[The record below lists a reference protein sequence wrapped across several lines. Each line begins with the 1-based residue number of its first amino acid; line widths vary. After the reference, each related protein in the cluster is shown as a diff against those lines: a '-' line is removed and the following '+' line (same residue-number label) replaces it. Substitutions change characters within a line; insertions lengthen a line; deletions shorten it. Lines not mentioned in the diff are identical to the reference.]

1 MLTELDCMRLQILEK
16 LHPSRAGVVLALQRV
31 VRDGRGSEPFD
42 PNLAIRESALERLLH
57 LVQQRFEVISL
68 EKLVDPSQLS
78 HSRRLAITFDAGWAD
93 TYSLAFPLLDR
104 LKIPATVFLCTSLI
118 GTGEQLPEERFARLW
133 QTCVLRGEL
142 RLLEDDLSKWNGL
155 RSGTLSPRQWTNRFK
170 RLPIDL
176 KLLMLS
182 HLERIYK
189 VFAQPAS
196 RQFLSWD
203 EVRHMAD
210 RGISFGSHTARHVSL
225 TMESTATIAKELFIS
240 KSTIASHTAQK
251 VDFLAYP
258 NGAYDQNVMTM
269 ARSAGYKHAFTDKPG
284 WMDGRRDPMALPRV
298 SRFWSGLQ
306 GQSHRPDTGSA
317 AFWPRVKPFRT

>member
-1 MLTELDCMRLQILEK
+1 MRLQLLEK

-31 VRDGRGSEPFD
+31 VRDGGGSEPFD
-42 PNLAIRESALERLLH
+42 PSLAIRESVLERLLH

-68 EKLVDPSQLS
+68 EKLVGPSQGTRS
-78 HSRRLAITFDAGWAD
+78 GRRLAITFDAGWTD
-93 TYSLAFPLLDR
+93 TYSVAFPLLHR
-104 LKIPATVFLCTSLI
+104 LKMPATVFLCTSLI

-133 QTCVLRGEL
+133 QTCVLRREV
-142 RLLEDDLSKWNGL
+142 RLLEDDLYKWNGL
-155 RSGTLSPRQWTNRFK
+155 RSGTLSPKQWTHRFK

-189 VFAQPAS
+189 VFAHPAS

-203 EVRHMAD
+203 EVKHMSS

-225 TMESTATIAKELFIS
+225 TMESTATIRKELMIS
-240 KSTIASHTAQK
+240 KATIAGHTGQE

-258 NGAYDQNVMTM
+258 NGACDQNVMAM

-284 WMDGRRDPMALPRV
+284 WMDSRRDPMALPRV
-298 SRFWSGLQ
+298 SRFWSGLP
-306 GQSHRPDTGSA
+306 GQCHSLDSGSA
-317 AFWPRVKPFRT
+317 ASCQWVRSFRT